1 MIIKI
6 LLMPLYII
14 LLLFRIAVD
23 MVLRLSAWIF
33 YALAGLFLLTAICC
47 YYMQI
52 ESAVGIRQ
60 MLISSGI
67 MLILPQ
73 VVTAISAVLEVAT
86 EILGDK
92 IKSI

>member
-73 VVTAISAVLEVAT
+73 VVTAISAVLEVAA

>member
-60 MLISSGI
+60 MMISSGI

-73 VVTAISAVLEVAT
+73 AVTAISAVLEVAA

>member
-33 YALAGLFLLTAICC
+33 YVLAGLFLLTAICC

-52 ESAVGIRQ
+52 ESTVGIRQ

-67 MLILPQ
+67 MFILPQ
-73 VVTAISAVLEVAT
+73 AVTAISAVLEVAA

>member
-23 MVLRLSAWIF
+23 MVLRLSAWIL

-73 VVTAISAVLEVAT
+73 VVTAISAVLEVAA